1 MIPEAP
7 PELNNN
13 PSAYDQEDLAL
24 ADDPTILPTDI
35 QSFLIE
41 AYQKSFMGRGLLG
54 ERGSTLPITMIR
66 REQAPT
72 GGVNWIN
79 EKGGWKKIDFKHAL
93 EMVKI
98 EPFGVY
104 FDVTQDELDFSQVTT
119 IARNTERAA
128 YEMAAFADALIYQE
142 ILDKCPT
149 VSGSFWNV
157 YSGDTKGDPITD
169 LGNGQIKVR
178 TATKQAFTPDT
189 CILSDQMDLR
199 MKGFDYIRNSLYN
212 DQNSGQGGFVATGNN
227 PRILGMNILK
237 DNASDPS
244 DAGQAIV
251 LRSKLIGDWVQV
263 RPLQIIYVEGKY
275 LGNPDIAWRY
285 WLKEQGWPSIESPE
299 LGAVVTGLKY
309 TASG

>member
-1 MIPEAP
+1 MINGAP

-13 PSAYDQEDLAL
+13 PAAYNQEDLAL
-24 ADDPTILPTDI
+24 EDNPTILPTDI
-35 QSFLIE
+35 QALLIE
-41 AYQKSFMGRGLLG
+41 AYQKSLIGRDLLG
-54 ERGSTLPITMIR
+54 SRGSNLPVTMVR

-93 EMVKI
+93 EWVRI
-98 EPFGVY
+98 EQYGVY
-104 FDVTQDELDFSQVTT
+104 FDVTMDELEFGLNNT

-128 YEMAAFADALIYQE
+128 YEMAAFGDALIYQE

-169 LGNGQIKVR
+169 LGNGQIRVR

-189 CILSDQMDLR
+189 CVMSDQMDLR
-199 MKGFDYIRNSLYN
+199 MKGHDYIRSSLYN
-212 DQNSGQGGFVATGNN
+212 DQNSGKGGFVATGNN
-227 PRILGMNILK
+227 PRILGMDIHR

-244 DAGQAIV
+244 DEGKAIELV
-251 LRSKLIGDWVQV
+251 SKRIGDWVEV
-263 RPLQIIYVEGKY
+263 RPLKITYVEGKY
-275 LGNPDIAWRY
+275 LGDPNIAWRY
-285 WLKEQGWPSIESPE
+285 WLQEQGWPSIDSPE
-299 LGAVVTGLKY
+299 LGVVVTGLKH
-309 TASG
+309 TSG